1 MSTDV
6 GGAIFAPDRAAMG
19 GGGVPLSTDRDV
31 AVGFSRFLA

>member
-6 GGAIFAPDRAAMG
+6 EGAIFAPDRAAMG
-19 GGGVPLSTDRDV
+19 SRGVPLSTERDV